1 MENGR
6 VVLAPA
12 SGATDQKW
20 TMPSGGLKNYGSG
33 DILKTNGNNRPLQ
46 AVNATPSGQT
56 ETWSFVTP

>member
-1 MENGR
+1 
-6 VVLAPA
+6 
-12 SGATDQKW
+12 
-20 TMPSGGLKNYGSG
+20 MPSGGLKNYGSG